1 MTRFNWSALLTAI
14 VLILCTVGLSA
25 CGKKSAL
32 TPPPDSEYP
41 KQYPR
46 Q

>member
-1 MTRFNWSALLTAI
+1 MKTLKASRVIGLAVIIA
-14 VLILCTVGLSA
+14 VVGLSG

-32 TPPPDSEYP
+32 TPPPESEYP

>member
-1 MTRFNWSALLTAI
+1 MRLRLPTAVTCMI
-14 VLILCTVGLSA
+14 VILCLGGLSA

-32 TPPPDSEYP
+32 TPPPESEYP

>member
-1 MTRFNWSALLTAI
+1 MRARFFIAV
-14 VLILCTVGLSA
+14 VLAVVSVAGLSS

>member
-1 MTRFNWSALLTAI
+1 MNARWIIVMIVAALSLG
-14 VLILCTVGLSA
+14 GLSG